1 MIDAHEQEQDRKIRK
16 NAEAINQVADYL
28 HEIRDHFEPI
38 SAFVE
43 KVPPKWKAS
52 MRLVRTIIGFGAVA
66 AVLIKGGVWYY
77 QKQVIH
83 EMAERY
89 IRVASDLYYGENN
102 ADVAMP
108 FVRKWLE
115 GLTPN
120 PCVECNPGFK
130 FRVLA
135 EWATVWA
142 VPASLRGI
150 THRLWNVMAGN
161 T

>member
-1 MIDAHEQEQDRKIRK
+1 MLDTHEQEQDRKIK
-16 NAEAINQVADYL
+16 ANTEAINQVADYL

-43 KVPPKWKAS
+43 KVPPKWKAT
-52 MRLVRTIIGFGAVA
+52 MRLVRTVVGFGAVA
-66 AVLIKGGVWYY
+66 AVVLKGGVWYY

-108 FVRKWLE
+108 FVDKALALE
-115 GLTPN
+115 DEN
-120 PCVECNPGFK
+120 PDYIFFK
-130 FRVLA
+130 AYMKGWRRRR
-135 EWATVWA
+135 
-142 VPASLRGI
+142 SC
-150 THRLWNVMAGN
+150 
-161 T
+161 